1 MADYT
6 MLWAEWNCITR
17 KLFSAYYSSRSY
29 GASDTIRFISNQEN
43 YFSNDTSTIATIE
56 INFDDGLGYSIILNE
71 PINVHYTSD
80 GEKLIQYRIT
90 LSNSMVL
97 MAHSTIQFNS

>member
-1 MADYT
+1 MGRMESPY
-6 MLWAEWNCITR
+6 ITR
-17 KLFSAYYSSRSY
+17 KLFSATTSRSY

-56 INFDDGLGYSIILNE
+56 INFDDGLGYRIIPLNE